1 MSRVCVAFALLAC
14 TLGCQTPEHAAVQ
27 PLPPDSP
34 PLNYAD
40 LVQRASL
47 QVGAAHE
54 FFYRDAWPD
63 VAQAS
68 TAMQETATMLGKLKP
83 EDVPAKHRDTL
94 AKYSKDFG
102 EAAAALRDAGKAKDA
117 IKTTE
122 AFQRLHLT
130 VRELRRE

>member
-1 MSRVCVAFALLAC
+1 MSRYVLAISLLAVA
-14 TLGCQTPEHAAVQ
+14 LGCQTPERAAVQ
-27 PLPPDSP
+27 PLPPDAA
-34 PLNYAD
+34 PLSYPD
-40 LVQRASL
+40 LVQRVSL

-63 VAQAS
+63 VTQAS
-68 TAMQETATMLGKLKP
+68 TAMQETATMLAKLKP

-94 AKYSKDFG
+94 AKYSKELS
-102 EAAAALRDAGKAKDA
+102 EAATALREAGQSKDA

-122 AFQRLHLT
+122 AFQKLHLA

>member
-1 MSRVCVAFALLAC
+1 MSRLCVCTLFLAC
-14 TLGCQTPEHAAVQ
+14 ALGCQTPERAAVQ

-34 PLNYAD
+34 QLSYAD

-54 FFYRDAWPD
+54 FFYRDAWQD

-68 TAMQETATMLGKLKP
+68 TAMQETATILAKLKP
-83 EDVPAKHRDTL
+83 EEVPAKHRDTL
-94 AKYSKDFG
+94 AKYSKELG
-102 EAAAALRDAGKAKDA
+102 EAAVALRDAGQAKDA

-122 AFQRLHLT
+122 AFQRLHLA